1 MLTLTDGWMLKKKR
15 SFINMDD
22 KKFKELIAWIQQQI
36 AATPFGEV
44 SVKLILHENQVK
56 RIEKVI
62 SCREIG

>member
-1 MLTLTDGWMLKKKR
+1 
-15 SFINMDD
+15 MDD